1 MLCLDPQLPCNG
13 TCRCVWTA
21 NWSPAGVDIAIVE
34 ARNTYAG
41 GFASRAIG
49 AGHRVTI
56 VGPSCGQA
64 EAFAT
69 KIRAATATGP
79 NDPIVANVVIDMPYN
94 CVS

>member
-1 MLCLDPQLPCNG
+1 M
-13 TCRCVWTA
+13 R
-21 NWSPAGVDIAIVE
+21 VDSELV
-34 ARNTYAG
+34 
-41 GFASRAIG
+41 ASGRGHSDRRSSQYIRRRFRQSGDRRRAP
-49 AGHRVTI
+49 RVTI

-79 NDPIVANVVIDMPYN
+79 NDPIVDNVVIDMAYN